1 MLRVLKLPKQILKS
15 KIVNLQSSMKI
26 KLYILFFLLTTSL
39 FAQKVTT
46 SVNVTKNKIGAEFKL
61 TLKTDV
67 DTLSKVKFPE
77 AKSFGAL
84 EVIQSYKI
92 DTVKNGARYQL
103 IKNYGLTQFDS
114 GKYVIP
120 RIPVLIN
127 GKTAFSDS
135 IKVEVNNIKVD
146 TLKQKMY
153 DIKDIAIVESP
164 LGTWWIYVLILLV
177 IAAAGFFIY
186 KFIKKRQNKPKIEEI
201 VFKSPIEKATTL
213 LQQLERKELWQK
225 GEIKHYYSELTDIA
239 RNYIEEEIHIPAMES
254 TTSELI
260 EGLRKAAKQHK
271 LKLSNETVENLEKVL
286 MQADLV
292 KFAKVKPL
300 DFEIEEDKKR
310 ISSSIV
316 IIHKSIPEVVEE
328 DDELTQWNEQQKE
341 LARLQKLKKQKR
353 VRIISTIGIILGMLM
368 LFLFGLIYFKGF
380 DYVKDNFIGHPTKD
394 LVEGQW
400 VYSEYGNPGI
410 KVETPKVLKRIDVT
424 KTLPKNAMAL
434 IKEMQTFGY
443 GSVLEDFYI
452 TVSTVT
458 YKQETQIDLDKT
470 AEGYM
475 KVMEAQGA
483 QDILVK
489 TEDFD
494 TQKGISG
501 KKAYG
506 TLTILDKIKGK
517 STKIY
522 YELLLFSQN
531 GGLQTILVMHLE
543 DDKYGQQI
551 ADRMLNSVEL
561 QTAQQ

>member
-1 MLRVLKLPKQILKS
+1 
-15 KIVNLQSSMKI
+15 MKF
-26 KLYILFFLLTTSL
+26 KLYILFLLLSTSL
-39 FAQKVTT
+39 WAQPKVTT

-77 AKSFGAL
+77 AKNFGAL

-127 GKTAFSDS
+127 GKPAFSDS

-153 DIKDIAIVESP
+153 DIKDIAKADRPI
-164 LGTWWIYVLILLV
+164 GTWWIYLLVLIAIGV
-177 IAAAGFFIY
+177 AGYFIY
-186 KFIKKRQNKPKIEEI
+186 KFIKKRQSEPKAEEVI
-201 VFKSPIEKATTL
+201 YKSPIEKATTL
-213 LQQLERKELWQK
+213 LQQLEGKELWQK

-260 EGLRKAAKQHK
+260 EALRRAAKQQK

-286 MQADLV
+286 KQADLV

-316 IIHKSIPEVVEE
+316 TIHKSIPEVVEV
-328 DDELTQWNEQQKE
+328 DDELTKWNEQQKE
-341 LARLQKLKKQKR
+341 LARLAKLKKQKQA
-353 VRIISTIGIILGMLM
+353 RIISTIAIVFGMVLI
-368 LFLFGLIYFKGF
+368 FLLGLIYFKGF
-380 DYVKDNFIGHPTKD
+380 DYVKDNLIGHPTKD
-394 LVEGQW
+394 LVEGKW
-400 VYSEYGNPGI
+400 IYSEYGNPGVKI
-410 KVETPKVLKRIDVT
+410 ETPKVLKRIDAS
-424 KTLPKNAMAL
+424 KTLPKDAAAL
-434 IKEMQTFGY
+434 IKEMQTFMY
-443 GSVLEDFYI
+443 GSLTDNFYI
-452 TVSTVT
+452 VLNTTKF
-458 YKQETQIDLDKT
+458 KQETQLDLDKV
-470 AEGYM
+470 AETSL
-475 KVMEAQGA
+475 KLFEQQGA
-483 QDILVK
+483 TNIIVK

-506 TLTILDKIKGK
+506 TMTIIDKVRNT
-517 STKIY
+517 STKMY
-522 YELLLFSQN
+522 YEVLIFGQN
-531 GGLQTILVMHLE
+531 GGIQQITVMYE
-543 DDKYGQQI
+543 EGDKYGKQI
-551 ADRMLNSVEL
+551 SERMLNSVEL
-561 QTAQQ
+561 QTTAQ

>member
-1 MLRVLKLPKQILKS
+1 
-15 KIVNLQSSMKI
+15 MKI
-26 KLYILFFLLTTSL
+26 KLYIVFFLLSTSL

-77 AKSFGAL
+77 AKNFGAL

-92 DTVKNGARYQL
+92 DTVKNGARYEL
-103 IKNYGLTQFDS
+103 IKKYGLTQFDS
-114 GKYVIP
+114 GRYVIP
-120 RIPVLIN
+120 RIPVFIN
-127 GKTAFSDS
+127 GKPSFSDS
-135 IKVEVNNIKVD
+135 IKVEVNDVKVD

-153 DIKDIAIVESP
+153 DIKDVAQAESP
-164 LGTWWIYVLILLV
+164 LGTWWIYLLILLAIG
-177 IAAAGFFIY
+177 IAGYFIY
-186 KFIKKRQNKPKIEEI
+186 QFIKKRQNQPKVEVI

-213 LQQLERKELWQK
+213 LQQLETKELWQK

-260 EGLRKAAKQHK
+260 DGLRKAAKQKK

-300 DFEIEEDKKR
+300 DYEIEEDKKR
-310 ISSSIV
+310 ISSAIV
-316 IIHKSIPEVVEE
+316 IIHKSIPEVVED
-328 DDELTQWNEQQKE
+328 DDELALWNEQQKE
-341 LARLQKLKKQKR
+341 LARLLKLKKQKR
-353 VRIISTIGIILGMLM
+353 ARIISTIGIVLGMLL
-368 LFLFGLIYFKGF
+368 LFVLGLIYIKGF
-380 DYVKDNFIGHPTKD
+380 DYVKDNFLGHPTKD

-400 VYSEYGNPGI
+400 VYSEYGNPGV

-424 KTLPKNAMAL
+424 KTLPKDAMAL

-443 GSVLEDFYI
+443 GSLLEDFYMS
-452 TVSTVT
+452 VSTVT
-458 YKQETQIDLDKT
+458 YKQQTQIDLDKT
-470 AEGYM
+470 AEGYL
-475 KVMEAQGA
+475 KIMEAQGA
-483 QDILVK
+483 QNIIVK

-506 TLTILDKIKGK
+506 TMTVLDKVKGK
-517 STKIY
+517 STKMY
-522 YELLLFSQN
+522 YEVLLFGQS
-531 GGLQTILVMHLE
+531 GGLQTILVMHRE
-543 DDKYGQQI
+543 EDKYGQQI
-551 ADRMLNSVEL
+551 AERMLNSVEL
-561 QTAQQ
+561 QTAQ